1 MHSCCALGQDPCV
14 AAVGANA
21 AVHDTKIDI
30 VLCFLG
36 NTVSPFCALFELRL
50 ATKEDPFGYWCTR
63 VRVCFPLALLCYC
76 GHGDLAAGSAQTHPV
91 RAEYA
96 EVAEVYFCYGWK
108 SSFRVIF
115 FLIRKPQQINIFPR
129 NKWINVS
136 TITFPIQGGV
146 MPWNCSMN
154 FLSCWHVPFPEFF
167 MWSYIPSP
175 FLGYALL
182 PLVCSFPAFLFGYW
196 KVTLKQRNTTE
207 LDWV

>member
-1 MHSCCALGQDPCV
+1 ML
-14 AAVGANA
+14 NA

-50 ATKEDPFGYWCTR
+50 ATKKDPFGCWCTR
-63 VRVCFPLALLCYC
+63 SASAFPQLCC
-76 GHGDLAAGSAQTHPV
+76 ATVAMGIWGSGDLAAGSAQTHPV

-108 SSFRVIF
+108 SSFRVFFFF
-115 FLIRKPQQINIFPR
+115 FLIRKLQQINIFPR

-136 TITFPIQGGV
+136 TITFPIQGGE

-175 FLGYALL
+175 LLGYALL

-196 KVTLKQRNTTE
+196 KVTLKQRNTAE
-207 LDWV
+207 LKWV